1 MLLTSR
7 LSTLLVALLLLF
19 PWQLSAEAV
28 MTLHTMELIDRY
40 NESRQQPS
48 SRARTAIKATPAG
61 DDADGTVGVVLS
73 VAPTFDVKALDAL
86 GIAVGTCVGDVV
98 TLRATPAQLMQVA
111 ELSGVLFM
119 SADSR
124 VRKKLDVAVPLVK
137 ADMVHRG
144 AGSLSQA
151 YTGAGVIVGVID
163 WGFDFTHPTFY
174 DTSDHLRIAR
184 VWNQRDNSGAGSHP
198 YRYGS
203 IYTTQ
208 SEMEQRGCSSSEES
222 HGTHVAGIAAGQGG
236 LNTHVAGIGQGGLK
250 GFYRGVA
257 PEAELVLVQLYEG
270 TTSEIIDGLNY
281 IFDYAKEVGKPAV
294 VNLSMGSHNGPHDG
308 TSYFDRA
315 VDGLT
320 GAGRAVVGAVGNEG
334 NSKLHAS
341 YTFSQT
347 DNVVRTVLG
356 VALGKTSVGVF
367 ASVGQQ
373 LNWTVELW
381 DADKNTRLQQATGN
395 NFYSTQT
402 GARLSNKV
410 FIADAA
416 DTVTV
421 SAVGYSGDGHS
432 SRGHVDI
439 NVKNSKTSKY
449 AVVLALKAESQLG
462 TVHLWNLG
470 NDEVISNASFSVL
483 KNPSFTWLDGN
494 SDYTMG
500 EIGGTAK
507 SIISAGSYNSRSG
520 GSSAAIGAI
529 SSFSSK
535 GPTAD
540 GRVKPDV
547 IAPGSSLASAVNSY
561 DNVYGSYSPIA
572 YEYKE
577 NRRYYYA
584 LMQGTSM
591 AAPMVTGAV
600 ALLLQKNPTLTP
612 DSIRCMLQQNT
623 VKNDA
628 LTGNLPQNTQGAG
641 KLDVLSSAENE
652 ITALCK
658 LLSAPRTPF
667 WSSSGQELE
676 FKILPNPNSGTFVVE
691 TEEEANLTVS
701 VYSMAGSLLYSAP
714 VQAGGE
720 VQLRF
725 LPHGIY
731 IVQLTSRKNTGVKK
745 MLIYR

>member
-1 MLLTSR
+1 MLLISR

-40 NESRQQPS
+40 TASRQQPAS
-48 SRARTAIKATPAG
+48 HARATVKATPAG
-61 DDADGTVGVVLS
+61 DDADGTVGVTLS
-73 VAPTFDVKALDAL
+73 VSPTFDAKALEAL
-86 GIAVGTCVGDVV
+86 GVTVGVCVNGVV

-137 ADMVHRG
+137 ADSVHRG
-144 AGSLSQA
+144 LGSLSQA

-163 WGFDFTHPTFY
+163 WGFDLTHPTFY
-174 DTSDHLRIAR
+174 DTLGRLRIAR
-184 VWNQRDNSGAGSHP
+184 VWNQQDNSHAGSNP
-198 YRYGS
+198 YKYGS

-208 SEMEQRGCSSSEES
+208 SEMEQQGCSSNEES

-236 LNTHVAGIGQGGLK
+236 SSK
-250 GFYRGVA
+250 YRGVA
-257 PEAELVLVQLYEG
+257 PEAELVLVQLREG
-270 TTSEIIDGLNY
+270 TTSEIIDGMDY
-281 IFDYAKEVGKPAV
+281 IFSYAKEVGKPAV
-294 VNLSMGSHNGPHDG
+294 VNLSMGSHSGPHDG
-308 TSYFDRA
+308 TSTFDRA
-315 VDGLT
+315 LDGLV
-320 GAGRAVVGAVGNEG
+320 GRGRAVAGAAGNEG
-334 NSKLHAS
+334 EDKLHAS
-341 YTFSQT
+341 YTFSKT
-347 DNVVRTVLG
+347 DDVVRTALG
-356 VALGKTSVGVF
+356 VVLGKTAVEVF
-367 ASVGQQ
+367 ASMGQQ

-381 DADKNTRLQQATGN
+381 DAEKNTRLQQATGN

-402 GARLSNKV
+402 GAKLSNKI
-410 FIADAA
+410 FIANAA

-421 SAVGYSGDGHS
+421 SAAGYNTYVQNR
-432 SRGHVDI
+432 RGYIDI
-439 NVKNSKTSKY
+439 DVKNSNTRKY
-449 AVVLALKAESQLG
+449 AVVLVLKSESQLG

-470 NDEVISNASFSVL
+470 NSDLNATASFYVL
-483 KNPSFTWLDGN
+483 KNSSFKWMDGD
-494 SDYTMG
+494 SDYTIG

-507 SIISAGSYNSRSG
+507 GIISAGSYNSKN
-520 GSSAAIGAI
+520 GAVGTI

-540 GRVKPDV
+540 GRVKPDI
-547 IAPGSSLASAVNSY
+547 IAPGSRLASAVNSY
-561 DNVYGSYSPIA
+561 DYRYNRSNTEASEDKG
-572 YEYKE
+572 

-591 AAPMVTGAV
+591 ATPMVTGAV

-612 DSIRCMLQQNT
+612 DSIRCILQQNA
-623 VKNDA
+623 VIDA

-641 KLDVLSSAENE
+641 KLDVLRAVENGVP
-652 ITALCK
+652 ALCK
-658 LLSAPRTPF
+658 TLSAPRSPF
-667 WSSSGQELE
+667 WSGSGQELE
-676 FKILPNPNSGTFVVE
+676 FKIVPNPNSGTFVVE

-725 LPHGIY
+725 LPHGLY
-731 IVQLTSRKNTGVKK
+731 IVQLTSGKNAGVKK
-745 MLIYR
+745 MLVYR